1 MYRTLSF
8 ILILLFSA
16 TTVFATPK
24 RVIRH
29 VNNDGS
35 PAVSAEPD
43 RDDPHRDPVDVIS
56 YDDGNSL
63 EFYITLPEGSGFD
76 DSSYNVRFSPVEAP
90 FSLIGLQVVLFNMD
104 DRNGNPGME
113 VAVFSSDDDGF
124 PQEELVTFEVPNN
137 DLNFSQA
144 EEILWNRVS
153 FTDYNVEPVLFEG
166 NVDFHIA
173 LNVIQGNIRD
183 TLAVFLDNGEE
194 ATNRSGFWSDDDNM
208 WELILNAYEVGHNFT
223 LRAVV
228 EYPDPEPPAIAIDPE
243 NVGAEGGGELPVT
256 ISNTGGSPLLW
267 RTEVETFVEP
277 EEPERPWILW
287 EPEEGEIAPDDEA
300 QVMVTVNL
308 DGLVAG
314 IYAASLHFLSN
325 DPNNPDVALNIMINT
340 IYLHIEV
347 TPEELDFGIV
357 DDPEPRS
364 EILTVSNIGNVLLTI
379 TSVRIHPDSPLVT
392 DFENEIH
399 IEPRESSEITVT
411 YTPDV
416 PGELHTQI
424 LISSNADEALLRVPV
439 YALYISPPTI
449 GVDPLIIE
457 SFDGGEYPMTLTN
470 EGGSPLEWSTTI
482 DAEWL
487 SIEPS
492 AGQNDFWVETNLVL
506 SIDTTGLASG
516 NYDTDLIFNS
526 NDPVTPEL
534 AIGISLEV
542 TELGVS
548 GDFQTPEG
556 FGLNTIYPNPFN
568 STSTISFS
576 LDTQGEVSLQM
587 FDMTG
592 QLLRDLIPGT
602 NMGQGEYKIIVEAAD
617 LPAGSYSI
625 RLQQNYNI
633 QTQTISLIK

>member
-1 MYRTLSF
+1 W
-8 ILILLFSA
+8 
-16 TTVFATPK
+16 
-24 RVIRH
+24 
-29 VNNDGS
+29 
-35 PAVSAEPD
+35 
-43 RDDPHRDPVDVIS
+43 IS
-56 YDDGNSL
+56 
-63 EFYITLPEGSGFD
+63 
-76 DSSYNVRFSPVEAP
+76 
-90 FSLIGLQVVLFNMD
+90 
-104 DRNGNPGME
+104 
-113 VAVFSSDDDGF
+113 
-124 PQEELVTFEVPNN
+124 
-137 DLNFSQA
+137 
-144 EEILWNRVS
+144 
-153 FTDYNVEPVLFEG
+153 
-166 NVDFHIA
+166 
-173 LNVIQGNIRD
+173 
-183 TLAVFLDNGEE
+183 
-194 ATNRSGFWSDDDNM
+194 
-208 WELILNAYEVGHNFT
+208 
-223 LRAVV
+223 
-228 EYPDPEPPAIAIDPE
+228 
-243 NVGAEGGGELPVT
+243 
-256 ISNTGGSPLLW
+256 
-267 RTEVETFVEP
+267 
-277 EEPERPWILW
+277 W

-325 DPNNPDVALNIMINT
+325 DPNNPDIALDIMINT
-340 IYLHIEV
+340 VYRHIEV

-625 RLQQNYNI
+625 RLQQNDNI